1 MLGHARYGLAHAAP
15 APSARPA
22 LAPSPKGD
30 DMKLGLISD
39 THIPAMGTEPP
50 PEVITAFEGVD
61 VILHAGDINVPSCIE
76 WLERIAPVH
85 ASSSFFATAV
95 EAAPRVSQPVIVELE
110 GHTIGLIHKLELMG
124 LTEDVYPGA
133 IDKWYSPRY
142 KIAEDLAGVFDRP
155 VDIVVFGYT
164 HEALIETHDGILFI
178 NPGSTSMVKQVMKLG
193 HVATLEFTADG
204 PVAKIIELASLR
216 K

>member
-1 MLGHARYGLAHAAP
+1 
-15 APSARPA
+15 
-22 LAPSPKGD
+22 
-30 DMKLGLISD
+30 MKIGLISD
-39 THIPAMGTEPP
+39 THIPAMGAEPP
-50 PEVITAFEGVD
+50 PEVITAFKGVD

-124 LTEDVYPGA
+124 LMEDVYPGF
-133 IDKWYSPRY
+133 IDKEYLPSHSVR
-142 KIAEDLAGVFDRP
+142 ADLEDVFGRP
-155 VDIVVFGYT
+155 VEVVVFGYT
-164 HEALIETHDGILFI
+164 HEALIETHDGILFV

-193 HVATLEFTADG
+193 HVATLEFTPDG
-204 PVAKIIELASLR
+204 PRAQLIALADLR